1 MEPECLGAKFG
12 HDYINGICQKC
23 RGFQNP
29 PLKTMPK
36 LDRVWKENKSGS
48 ARAFLI
54 SQFLEKINESRDGVR
69 YKKLTAP
76 ALAVKLAPC
85 KTMEDLRW
93 FWDFCRGSKHF
104 SKAFWWKLKK

>member
-1 MEPECLGAKFG
+1 MEPDCLGARFG

-29 PLKTMPK
+29 PLKIMPK

-54 SQFLEKINESRDGVR
+54 SQFWLEKLNEGRDGIR
-69 YKKLTAP
+69 YKKLAP
-76 ALAVKLAPC
+76 P
-85 KTMEDLRW
+85 DLVR
-93 FWDFCRGSKHF
+93 F
-104 SKAFWWKLKK
+104 